1 MAAIHRK
8 KIMAVVMAVV
18 ESIRYDVVP
27 SAHIIDPFHAPFYK
41 DSTYTVKDPFQV
53 STKITVIKARFCT
66 LLSNHR
72 STVSDRFSL

>member
-27 SAHIIDPFHAPFYK
+27 SAHIIDPFHAPFY
-41 DSTYTVKDPFQV
+41 T
-53 STKITVIKARFCT
+53 
-66 LLSNHR
+66 
-72 STVSDRFSL
+72 